1 MIARAPGMLPA
12 WTLLLAMALCIGVA
26 RAPRAETPPAAEAV
40 PLAITGNP
48 GAVNVAAGTGA
59 LGRLLGLGPES
70 GLRLGGV
77 LVSNANALLAGG
89 NAPGTASYNNLL
101 VVDLQADLD
110 RLAHIPGASVGAAL
124 LRFDGQPTNQQAG
137 LVTGYNG
144 LPGAPPLDR
153 TELYE
158 LWWRQSL
165 FADRLVVRV
174 GKTVPTEDFG
184 NVLRPVPVRDAALQ
198 IPAVSGLIYTPV
210 FVNPTILGALPG
222 YYNSAYGVTA
232 TVSPSRR
239 LYVSLGVYDGNL
251 ARGQQTGLRAG
262 PDLNGYRFQVG
273 EAGTAWLLGPDRLP
287 GAFAAGV
294 WEQTGTLTL
303 SAPTLAAPPRT
314 VTQDGT
320 HGLYAFASQRLW
332 RGNANGVAR
341 GMSGFVQ
348 FGANDS
354 RTMFATRYVGI
365 GVTGFGLIPGR
376 PQDSVGAGLAWSWL
390 NRNRDLRPQEVMLQ
404 AYDQVHVI
412 GAVYVQPVLTF
423 SPKPGE
429 KTARSPAVAFTVQ
442 STVLF

>member
-1 MIARAPGMLPA
+1 MIARAPGILPA
-12 WTLLLAMALCIGVA
+12 WTLLLATAFCIGLTSA
-26 RAPRAETPPAAEAV
+26 ARAETPPAAEAV

-59 LGRLLGLGPES
+59 LGRLLGLDPES

-110 RLAHIPGASVGAAL
+110 RLAHIPGASMGAAL
-124 LRFDGQPTNQQAG
+124 LRFDGQPSNQQAG
-137 LVTGYNG
+137 LATGYNG

-165 FADRLVVRV
+165 FAGRLVVRV

-222 YYNSAYGVTA
+222 YYNSAYGVTG
-232 TVSPSRR
+232 TLSPSRR

-262 PDLNGYRFQVG
+262 PDLNGYRFQIG
-273 EAGTAWLLGPDRLP
+273 EAGTAWLLGPDHLP

-303 SAPTLAAPPRT
+303 AAPPRT
-314 VTQDGT
+314 ITQDGT
-320 HGLYAFASQRLW
+320 HGVYAFASQRLW

-341 GMSGFVQ
+341 GMS
-348 FGANDS
+348 
-354 RTMFATRYVGI
+354 
-365 GVTGFGLIPGR
+365 
-376 PQDSVGAGLAWSWL
+376 
-390 NRNRDLRPQEVMLQ
+390 
-404 AYDQVHVI
+404 
-412 GAVYVQPVLTF
+412 
-423 SPKPGE
+423 
-429 KTARSPAVAFTVQ
+429 
-442 STVLF
+442 